1 MKPAT
6 PLSATQLMSFG
17 GLRERCSAK
26 LRCVAH
32 GTAVPCEICDL
43 EDRHDAVCGQCDH
56 RFVEA
61 TSYLMDRPCK
71 SAFEF
76 ERTGKIAFPAEAER
90 AIRRHREF
98 ATTSSGESRS
108 TAARPPKSSVPV
120 PPPENSVES
129 MPSAVRRDRSGGS
142 AYKWIVGLAICAL
155 IGIGGKSRW
164 WDRAADSAGAVGAPA
179 TTAVPARPPAAPPS
193 ASGSSTLPA
202 MSGYVTD
209 VAGTVPMQDKEYLQA
224 RLSHMRVAGTT
235 VRIVFLGSVEGEDIT
250 QFSRRL
256 GNAWNANTASVH
268 TDILIVVATKDRHVR
283 IETTDATRRVL
294 TDQVASGMIGEYFV
308 PVAHSSG
315 PVAAS
320 RSLVDQIERQMSVAS
335 ASGKGADAASV
346 RRETMTGI
354 ARIMDAVQTW
364 DATQPSLSPSQA
376 AALDSEVARLES
388 MPRPARG
395 DRKVARQLHAQGIA
409 LLHQAGF
416 EPLAIEKL
424 QRATSADPLD
434 VQIVNDLAFA
444 HLQASNPLAAQELL
458 LQTLR
463 LSPKRTSA
471 WMNLGEVVAI
481 RNKPLKDDLKVFAST
496 LFVAGYWFSKDRA
509 QAMSFL
515 REKAASAEVDE
526 GVRQVATHAL
536 TRLGAGV
543 TGANPIQ
550 VDVAHR

>member
-1 MKPAT
+1 
-6 PLSATQLMSFG
+6 MSLG
-17 GLRERCSAK
+17 GLKKQCSAK
-26 LRCVAH
+26 LGCVAH

-43 EDRHDAVCGQCDH
+43 EDRHDAVCSQCDH

-61 TSYLMDRPCK
+61 MSDRMDRSCK

-76 ERTGKIAFPAEAER
+76 ERTGKIAFPGEAEL
-90 AIRRHREF
+90 AIRHREL
-98 ATTSSGESRS
+98 ATTSSDESRR
-108 TAARPPKSSVPV
+108 TTVRAPKSSVPV
-120 PPPENSVES
+120 SPSEKSVES
-129 MPSAVRRDRSGGS
+129 IRSVVGRDRSGGS
-142 AYKWIVGLAICAL
+142 AYRWIVGLVICAL
-155 IGIGGKSRW
+155 MVIGGKSRW
-164 WDRAADSAGAVGAPA
+164 WDRASDSAGAVGASV
-179 TTAVPARPPAAPPS
+179 TTAAPTRPPAAPPS
-193 ASGSSTLPA
+193 ASGSHTLPA

-209 VAGTVPMQDKEYLQA
+209 VAGTVAIQDKDYLQA
-224 RLSHMRVAGTT
+224 RLSHLRGAGTT
-235 VRIVFLGSVEGEDIT
+235 VRIVFLGSVEGEDIA

-268 TDILIVVATKDRHVR
+268 ADILIVVATKDRHVR

-294 TDQVASGMIGEYFV
+294 TDQVASGLITEYFV
-308 PVAHSSG
+308 PVARSSG

-320 RSLVDQIERQMSVAS
+320 RSLVDQIERQMFVAS

-354 ARIMDAVQTW
+354 ARIIDAVQTW
-364 DATQPSLSPSQA
+364 DATQPFLSPSQA

-409 LLHQAGF
+409 LLHQTAF

-434 VQIVNDLAFA
+434 VQILNDLAFA

-481 RNKPLKDDLKVFAST
+481 RNKPLQDDLKVFAST
-496 LFVAGYWFSKDRA
+496 LLVTGYWFSKDRA
-509 QAMSFL
+509 QAMTFL
-515 REKAASAEVDE
+515 REKAASKEVDE

-536 TRLGAGV
+536 ARLGAGV
-543 TGANPIQ
+543 TGASPIQ
-550 VDVAHR
+550 ADVAHR